1 MASPSLWA
9 PALNIPHTNAHIPP
23 TQWTDWDA
31 CQPFLCERE
40 RETEREP
47 ERAQLIIQV
56 SNTGVGISEI
66 KSYLHCWVVLSPDQK
81 LEKSLS
87 SKRSD
92 PSSICKVPPL
102 FTASLRIGDSCIRL
116 KEIILFWS
124 AGTDLVSRWS
134 GPQLMAF
141 WLQLDKNQSRVGTP
155 AVGTQ
160 RCRCISRKMFKI
172 LVEEATKRYWPHWHC
187 GQNLRPQY
195 LRLKVWWMSQCVN
208 RSRPLLFTLCK

>member
-1 MASPSLWA
+1 MSPYHKATDAKTMLGVWRFWPQGKGGGLGGKNWTYFLRWRRRPFERQHLIFLTPTLIYHQLSGQTETHASLF
-9 PALNIPHTNAHIPP
+9 
-23 TQWTDWDA
+23 
-31 CQPFLCERE
+31 CVRERE

-66 KSYLHCWVVLSPDQK
+66 KSYLHCWVVLSPDEK

-155 AVGTQ
+155 ALGTQ

-172 LVEEATKRYWPHWHC
+172 
-187 GQNLRPQY
+187 
-195 LRLKVWWMSQCVN
+195 
-208 RSRPLLFTLCK
+208 

>member
-1 MASPSLWA
+1 M
-9 PALNIPHTNAHIPP
+9 PAFSV
-23 TQWTDWDA
+23 W
-31 CQPFLCERE
+31 ERE
-40 RETEREP
+40 RDR
-47 ERAQLIIQV
+47 ERARESTAHNSSEQYRCRHFWD
-56 SNTGVGISEI
+56 SEI

-155 AVGTQ
+155 PVGTQ